1 MGMML
6 MQEPDHDAAVSREM
20 ELAELGK
27 DKMEKKHQEQFLE
40 VFREIKVEKYASIY
54 QDREKKNT
62 KKGFVVQSTGMCVV

>member
-27 DKMEKKHQEQFLE
+27 DKMEKKHQE

>member
-1 MGMML
+1 MGMMI

-27 DKMEKKHQEQFLE
+27 DKMEKKHQEHFLE

-54 QDREKKNT
+54 QD
-62 KKGFVVQSTGMCVV
+62 